1 MDSADGAT
9 LSGSD
14 SLAGSPRVPDNLPD
28 FTQLPCF
35 DGLAERH
42 DWGVYGS
49 QDNLGTLNN
58 LTPQRV
64 AAAAAEIRT
73 GQRISLQLPPHLP
86 DPPLYDRSAPSHEI
100 TQTARN
106 AWDDRVD
113 NFYPQWSTQW
123 DGLRHMR
130 FREFGFYGGV
140 TQTPEQMGDR
150 LGVHHWATQG
160 IIGRGVLLDVARHFD
175 LLGEHIDA
183 FSERAVTAAEL
194 IAVAEQ
200 QDVEIQPG
208 DVLCIRTGW
217 ASAYKAIEPAQRP
230 TISRGGT
237 PPSFVGLSAEQATAQ
252 LLWDWHVS
260 AIAADNPAV
269 EVSPGSPASGSL
281 HRRCLVQLG
290 IPLGE
295 LFDLDALA
303 EVSARDGRWS
313 FFCVSVPLAILG
325 GVGTPANVIAIR

>member
-1 MDSADGAT
+1 MA
-9 LSGSD
+9 
-14 SLAGSPRVPDNLPD
+14 SPRVPDELPH
-28 FTQLPCF
+28 FTQLPRF
-35 DGLAERH
+35 GGTTERH
-42 DWGVYGS
+42 NWGVYGPD
-49 QDNLGTLNN
+49 DNLGTLNN

-64 AAAAAEIRT
+64 AGAAAEIRT
-73 GQRISLQLPPHLP
+73 GERISLQLPPHLP
-86 DPPLYDRSAPSHEI
+86 DPPLYDRAAPSHEI

-160 IIGRGVLLDVARHFD
+160 IVGRGVLLDVARHAE
-175 LLGEHIDA
+175 LLGEPFDPFA
-183 FSERAVTAAEL
+183 ERPITAAEL

-200 QDVEIQPG
+200 QNVEVRPG
-208 DVLCIRTGW
+208 DVLCVRTGW
-217 ASAYKAIEPAQRP
+217 ASAYKVLEPAARP
-230 TISRGGT
+230 RISRGG
-237 PPSFVGLSAEQATAQ
+237 PPPGFAGLSAEQATAA
-252 LLWDWHVS
+252 LLWDWRIS
-260 AIAADNPAV
+260 AVAADNPAV
-269 EVSPGSPASGSL
+269 EVSPGSASAGSL
-281 HRRCLVQLG
+281 HRRALVQLG

-303 EVSARDGRWS
+303 EASARDGRWS

-325 GVGTPANVIAIR
+325 GVGTPANVVAIR